1 MRGRFCNYFYLFPEI
16 PQKMRHRNSA
26 ASTRSYELNPI
37 NTNDCLKYFLKETLI
52 FYFFLSSP
60 DSDKNKYNAYYKEC
74 NLVWTSV
81 IEFLFLIGPKVSS
94 SIYLA
99 HIFFTHMSQMF
110 IRIPTFDWPK
120 TITWCFGVMFYVS
133 IKLNMRNFDW
143 SLLQCTNDAEEY

>member
-81 IEFLFLIGPKVSS
+81 VEFLFLI
-94 SIYLA
+94 
-99 HIFFTHMSQMF
+99 
-110 IRIPTFDWPK
+110 
-120 TITWCFGVMFYVS
+120 
-133 IKLNMRNFDW
+133 
-143 SLLQCTNDAEEY
+143 